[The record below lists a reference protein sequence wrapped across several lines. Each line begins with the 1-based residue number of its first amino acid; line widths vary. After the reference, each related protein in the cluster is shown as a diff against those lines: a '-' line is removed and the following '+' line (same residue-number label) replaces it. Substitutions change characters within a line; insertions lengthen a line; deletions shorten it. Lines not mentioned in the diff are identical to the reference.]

1 MALDLFKRLKPAE
14 EGEDEYIEI
23 DAEPIEQRKKVSIVV
38 ENLNNLLDAD
48 RIQRKL
54 REGYIVLIK
63 IKDLRERDMETLKS
77 AINRIKKTCVA
88 IGGDIAGVSE
98 DWVVATPSFA
108 MVVRN
113 VVEGEQ
119 EKVSIGEMG

>member
-1 MALDLFKRLKPAE
+1 MPLDIFKRLKPAE
-14 EGEDEYIEI
+14 EGEDEYIEL

-119 EKVSIGEMG
+119 EKISVEQM

>member
-1 MALDLFKRLKPAE
+1 MPLDIFKRLKPAE
-14 EGEDEYIEI
+14 EGEDEYIEL

-119 EKVSIGEMG
+119 EKVSVEQM